1 MSGCP
6 RGNRWAS
13 RTGTRGNQIITSKPG
28 LVGREFA
35 MFDGDFA
42 GTREER
48 ESTVWS
54 CGTGTGRWG
63 INEIIQPIISFAPL
77 YRDVLN
83 INLFLFENNIL
94 V

>member
-1 MSGCP
+1 MNTSGPRALTRERRGSLSGCP

-54 CGTGTGRWG
+54 CGTGTARWG
-63 INEIIQPIISFAPL
+63 
-77 YRDVLN
+77 D
-83 INLFLFENNIL
+83 
-94 V
+94 